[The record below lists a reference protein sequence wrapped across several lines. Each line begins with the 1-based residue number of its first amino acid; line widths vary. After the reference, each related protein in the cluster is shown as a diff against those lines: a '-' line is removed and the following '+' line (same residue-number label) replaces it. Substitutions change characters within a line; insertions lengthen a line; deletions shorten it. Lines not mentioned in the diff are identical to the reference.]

1 MYLCGS
7 VKVEFLT
14 PMRGPT
20 EDAPADLPALGT
32 GAQPLRFLDYLI
44 YHEQPA
50 AILYGSGALVNVP
63 DPARYAWHKLIISQR
78 RMVNREKVRKDIDW
92 RFGRSFGWNSPS
104 RSVE

>member
-1 MYLCGS
+1 
-7 VKVEFLT
+7 
-14 PMRGPT
+14 MRGPT